1 MNLTNLTVNR
11 IIIHQIFQKT
21 SDTMTPPEKS
31 TEYTRFDIK
40 AQMDFD
46 SRVVGAL
53 GSDSKA
59 VSMEIVDLDEK
70 GLAALINKAVD
81 DSDTD
86 FINSSFDIAH
96 KLARA
101 QFEKGRAIGG
111 GIVVVFTGTYGA
123 ADKKILG
130 IMKADI
136 HSGYEKVKT
145 INGQI
150 SLKHIEDLL
159 LTPSSRLYKTVGFCE
174 KEEYD
179 PLSLNLND
187 KWSVLISDNQ
197 ISQMDGKAAAEYFY
211 STFAGCG
218 YPETSARTTKFFYD
232 ATKNFILNLENKT
245 SEEKYELTNAL
256 TTYLKL
262 GQSSLVNP
270 IDFAESFFGKE
281 IIDDYRTHLK
291 ANQIP
296 LTSFTK
302 DVEHIKNQL
311 KLHKVTFSNNVKIEA
326 DPDTFKNDILME
338 TIEGDI
344 DENGTTPEW
353 TKIIIKSKLI
363 IKK

>member
-1 MNLTNLTVNR
+1 MTLTNLIVNR

-21 SDTMTPPEKS
+21 SDTMTPPEQS
-31 TEYTRFDIK
+31 TEYTRFDTK

-46 SRVVGAL
+46 SRVIGAL

-59 VSMEIVDLDEK
+59 VSMQIIDLDEK
-70 GLAALINKAVD
+70 GLPALIDKAVNDTD
-81 DSDTD
+81 DD

-111 GIVVVFTGTYGA
+111 GIVVVFTGTYGIK
-123 ADKKILG
+123 DKKILG

-136 HSGYEKVKT
+136 HSGYEKIKT
-145 INGQI
+145 EGGQI

-174 KEEYD
+174 KTEYD
-179 PLSLNLND
+179 PLSTNPND

-197 ISQMDGKAAAEYFY
+197 ISQVDGKAAAEYFY

-232 ATKNFILNLENKT
+232 ATKSFILNLDNKT
-245 SEEKYELTNAL
+245 SEEKYELSNAL

-262 GQSSLVNP
+262 GQSILVNP
-270 IDFAESFFGKE
+270 IEFAENFFDKE
-281 IIDDYRTHLK
+281 VIDEYRNHLK
-291 ANQIP
+291 ASQIP

-338 TIEGDI
+338 TIEGETDA
-344 DENGTTPEW
+344 NGVSQEW
-353 TKIIIKSKLI
+353 TKIIVKSKLT